1 MPAEGRDLL
10 EWEQLG
16 SQTSQFRCCDGSLE
30 KSPGSSVLLSK
41 ERTRYKPA
49 SLAILATSL
58 ECFSFFLFF
67 LIFLPHT
74 PFFLNVY
81 VVGTLSL
88 YSCVKF
94 SSSYWVST
102 NISVPFIFLS
112 CVIALA
118 LELAVLDN
126 FSDVSHPC
134 LCTPQPRAFRHVPTR
149 PWLLPEHWGL
159 SISHHYIP
167 IREPTELFPLPWT
180 NVF

>member
-16 SQTSQFRCCDGSLE
+16 SQTSQFRCCSLQ
-30 KSPGSSVLLSK
+30 VLQFCCQKK
-41 ERTRYKPA
+41 EHVTCQLPWPYRQHPWNA
-49 SLAILATSL
+49 FL
-58 ECFSFFLFF
+58 SFFFNLC
-67 LIFLPHT
+67 LPHT
-74 PFFLNVY
+74 LFLFLFYVY

-94 SSSYWVST
+94 SSSYSVST
-102 NISVPFIFLS
+102 NIAVPFIFLS
-112 CVIALA
+112 WVIALA

-134 LCTPQPRAFRHVPTR
+134 LCTSQPRAFRHVPTR
-149 PWLLPEHWGL
+149 PWLLPEHWDV
-159 SISHHYIP
+159 STSHHYTP
-167 IREPTELFPLPWT
+167 SREPTELFLIPWT